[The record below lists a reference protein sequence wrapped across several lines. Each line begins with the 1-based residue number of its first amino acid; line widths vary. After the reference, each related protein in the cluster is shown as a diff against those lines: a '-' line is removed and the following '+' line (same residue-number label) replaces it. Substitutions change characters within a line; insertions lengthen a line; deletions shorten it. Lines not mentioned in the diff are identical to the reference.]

1 MRIIS
6 VNVSLPRTV
15 SYMGKD
21 LATGI
26 FKKPISGP
34 IMLRHLNLDGDR
46 QADLTVHGGPSK
58 AAYAYPSEHYPFWA
72 NQFPGRALPWGSFGE
87 NFTTEGMLETEVNIG
102 DRYRI
107 GSATVM
113 VGTPRVPCFKLSAK
127 FQSEDMGAQFL
138 HSGRSGFYFSVVE
151 EGEVGAGD
159 EFQFLGAES
168 PTLTVL
174 ETFTLFW
181 TPTPD
186 LDLLKRAITIKA
198 LPEGWRERFRLKLT
212 PAER

>member
-1 MRIIS
+1 MKIVS
-6 VNVSLPRTV
+6 VNVGRPRLLAWKNVTV
-15 SYMGKD
+15 SS
-21 LATGI
+21 GI
-26 FKKPISGP
+26 FKEPVAGRV
-34 IMLRHLNLDGDR
+34 MLRATNLDGDR
-46 QADLTVHGGPSK
+46 QADLSVHGGPSK

-138 HSGRSGFYFSVVE
+138 HSGR
-151 EGEVGAGD
+151 
-159 EFQFLGAES
+159 
-168 PTLTVL
+168 
-174 ETFTLFW
+174 
-181 TPTPD
+181 
-186 LDLLKRAITIKA
+186 
-198 LPEGWRERFRLKLT
+198 
-212 PAER
+212 